1 MQRTNYY
8 LFDWLDF
15 DRELKRDESLWKAYT
30 SVDIKEEDGD
40 IIISIPYQK
49 QVLQEDMLADTSV
62 PQRVVPFRL
71 RAYGD
76 KIVRV
81 FTSMVGDEITE
92 TSYMLDIDKKLV
104 RTKLSFSFTDNLVL
118 RN

>member
-40 IIISIPYQK
+40 IIIS
-49 QVLQEDMLADTSV
+49 
-62 PQRVVPFRL
+62 
-71 RAYGD
+71 
-76 KIVRV
+76 
-81 FTSMVGDEITE
+81 E
-92 TSYMLDIDKKLV
+92 TS
-104 RTKLSFSFTDNLVL
+104 FTGGYAG
-118 RN
+118 